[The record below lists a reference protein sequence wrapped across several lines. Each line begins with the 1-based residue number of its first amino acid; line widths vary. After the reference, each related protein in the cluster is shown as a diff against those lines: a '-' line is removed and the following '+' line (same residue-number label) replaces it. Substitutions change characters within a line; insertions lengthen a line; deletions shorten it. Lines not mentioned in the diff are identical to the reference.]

1 MSEQINRA
9 RLLEFIREV
18 RFWLRFMQKYVEDDR
33 EGAYIAL
40 TSIEDELRRVKRN
53 LYGNMMVVEIDL
65 FDSADYEELIK
76 DVVSLLSR
84 DGYIRIRYVPNWDV
98 EVTTEGYSV
107 NEVKNDLMNY
117 MAKYK
122 TGDRIL
128 AIELA
133 VLDLAKNMDMKIIK
147 FVNEAL
153 GIDLGINW
161 VLLR

>member
-1 MSEQINRA
+1 MSEQIRT

-18 RFWLRFMQKYVEDDR
+18 RDWLKIMQRYVIDDK

-40 TSIEDELRRVKRN
+40 TSIENMTRIVKRN
-53 LYGNMMVVEIDL
+53 LYGGMMVVEIEL

-84 DGYIRIRYVPNWDV
+84 DGYIRIRYVSDWDV
-98 EVTTEGYSV
+98 EVSAEGYSV
-107 NEVKNDLMNY
+107 SEVKNDLMNY

-122 TGDRIL
+122 TGERVL

-133 VLDLAKNMDMKIIK
+133 VLDLARDRDMKIIK

-161 VLLR
+161 VLVR